1 MADDVRE
8 NLTQGSTWIRILF
21 MILFAVAFYL
31 SITLMWAVAI
41 FQALFKLFTG
51 KVFARLM
58 QFGQQL
64 ATYQYQIAL
73 FETFR
78 TDVRPFP
85 FSDWPDG
92 PPRPITRRVQADPP
106 PAPQPPRVD

>member
-8 NLTQGSTWIRILF
+8 NLAQGSTWIRILY
-21 MILFAVAFYL
+21 MILFGFAFHVAIGIL
-31 SITLMWAVAI
+31 GAVAI
-41 FQALFKLFTG
+41 IQALFKLFTG

-64 ATYQYQIAL
+64 ATYLYQIAL
-73 FETFR
+73 FQSFR

-85 FSDWPDG
+85 FSDWPEG
-92 PPRPITRRVQADPP
+92 PPRPAVRRVQADPP
-106 PAPQPPRVD
+106 PGPKAPRPD

>member
-8 NLTQGSTWIRILF
+8 NLTQGSTWIRILY
-21 MILFAVAFYL
+21 MILFGFAFHVAMG
-31 SITLMWAVAI
+31 LMGAVAI
-41 FQALFKLFTG
+41 IQALFKLFTG

-73 FETFR
+73 YECFR

-85 FSDWPDG
+85 FSDWPEG
-92 PPRPITRRVQADPP
+92 PPRPAVRRVQADPP
-106 PAPQPPRVD
+106 PGPKAPRPD

>member
-8 NLTQGSTWIRILF
+8 NLAQGSTWIRILY
-21 MILFAVAFYL
+21 MILFGFAFHIAIGILGAIAV
-31 SITLMWAVAI
+31 I
-41 FQALFKLFTG
+41 QALFKLFTG

-73 FETFR
+73 YECFR

-85 FSDWPDG
+85 FADWPEG
-92 PPRPITRRVQADPP
+92 PPRPAVRRVQADPP
-106 PAPQPPRVD
+106 PGPQAPRPD